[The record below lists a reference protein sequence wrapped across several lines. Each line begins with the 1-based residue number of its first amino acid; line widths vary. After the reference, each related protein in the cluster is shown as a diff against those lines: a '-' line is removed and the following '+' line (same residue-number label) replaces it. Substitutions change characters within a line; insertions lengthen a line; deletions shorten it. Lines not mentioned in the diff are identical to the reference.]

1 MIKKLRRKFI
11 LVAMVSVSCVL
22 LVMMAA
28 INIWNYCKINTYA
41 DGVLDLLY
49 ANGGRFSL
57 PEGDTLPSDTPPT
70 ESGKNTLTR
79 PVPPRKDMN
88 AETPYETRY
97 FTVRYENG
105 EAQVD
110 VRNIAAVSS
119 EEAVTLASEAAAG
132 KKTRGYAGI
141 YRFLVADDGAFIL
154 FVDCARQ
161 MQTAKNF
168 LESSLLFSGAGLAA
182 VLILVL
188 ILSKYAVRPI

>member
-57 PEGDTLPSDTPPT
+57 SEGDMQPSDTPPT

-88 AETPYETRY
+88 A
-97 FTVRYENG
+97 
-105 EAQVD
+105 
-110 VRNIAAVSS
+110 
-119 EEAVTLASEAAAG
+119 
-132 KKTRGYAGI
+132 
-141 YRFLVADDGAFIL
+141 
-154 FVDCARQ
+154 
-161 MQTAKNF
+161 
-168 LESSLLFSGAGLAA
+168 
-182 VLILVL
+182 
-188 ILSKYAVRPI
+188 